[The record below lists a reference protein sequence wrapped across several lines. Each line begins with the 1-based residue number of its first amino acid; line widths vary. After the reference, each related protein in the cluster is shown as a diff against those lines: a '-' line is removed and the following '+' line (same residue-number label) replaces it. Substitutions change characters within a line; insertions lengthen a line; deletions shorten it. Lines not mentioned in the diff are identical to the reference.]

1 MFAPARCLFGSN
13 FPIEKLWTRYSDLVA
28 AYRCALEPFG
38 EAAARRERSVSPLCA
53 CRPACSRDVL
63 ITIIKSN
70 GRRVSVHWFVGV
82 LQSLC
87 SPS

>member
-1 MFAPARCLFGSN
+1 MHRISVFGARPSEEGSDAVVLALRLFLPESWTSKRAPR
-13 FPIEKLWTRYSDLVA
+13 
-28 AYRCALEPFG
+28 
-38 EAAARRERSVSPLCA
+38 
-53 CRPACSRDVL
+53 SRDVL

-87 SPS
+87 SLS